1 MVNFKTKLFLIVT
14 GLMLL
19 ILSLDFIIPM
29 IIPVNPIVTIFSS
42 LYIGILIVLC
52 SYAYWLKKSK

>member
-14 GLMLL
+14 GLMFL
-19 ILSLDFIIPM
+19 ILSLGFIIPM